1 MNQRVHDAGKKRE
14 EAVRFGCMFSPEGLL
29 CFSAHACTRASHH
42 HACRVSGIDV
52 PVLTVSEWMQ
62 SYDPAKA
69 DAKLLAA
76 GERHAALLKETQ
88 DKAIQMNSR
97 VSEAEKKREG
107 VAGHDLSKTEAKLQA
122 AEERHSAIIKET
134 QEKAA
139 AEVAKAKELAEKKAA
154 KLQEMDDNLKAKMC
168 AAEDR
173 RNKLIAESKV
183 CAHFLVLVP
192 ELLRSL
198 SVEPSHPR
206 ARHVFPLHALTFCHR
221 CCSIWLLLHM
231 TVFPLRALTWHAQEK
246 AVMLASPAHKRSPS
260 KREAPAPGE

>member
-29 CFSAHACTRASHH
+29 CFSAHACTRAAHLR
-42 HACRVSGIDV
+42 ACRASDV
-52 PVLTVSEWMQ
+52 PVLTVSELMQ
-62 SYDPAKA
+62 LYDPAKA

-76 GERHAALLKETQ
+76 EERHAALLKETQ

-154 KLQEMDDNLKAKMC
+154 KLQEMDDNLKAKMS

-183 CAHFLVLVP
+183 CARFLVCACP
-192 ELLRSL
+192 SSCSPCFFLLS
-198 SVEPSHPR
+198 SPR
-206 ARHVFPLHALTFCHR
+206 TPRLPAARTHIFVIAAATYG
-221 CCSIWLLLHM
+221 CCYI
-231 TVFPLRALTWHAQEK
+231 
-246 AVMLASPAHKRSPS
+246 
-260 KREAPAPGE
+260 

>member
-1 MNQRVHDAGKKRE
+1 
-14 EAVRFGCMFSPEGLL
+14 
-29 CFSAHACTRASHH
+29 
-42 HACRVSGIDV
+42 
-52 PVLTVSEWMQ
+52 MQ

-76 GERHAALLKETQ
+76 EERHAALLKETQ

-198 SVEPSHPR
+198 SVEPSRPR
-206 ARHVFPLHALTFCHR
+206 ARHVFPLHTLTFCHR

>member
-1 MNQRVHDAGKKRE
+1 MGAGKKRE
-14 EAVRFGCMFSPEGLL
+14 EA
-29 CFSAHACTRASHH
+29 
-42 HACRVSGIDV
+42 
-52 PVLTVSEWMQ
+52 

-69 DAKLLAA
+69 DDKLLAA

-139 AEVAKAKELAEKKAA
+139 AEVARAKELAEKKAA
-154 KLQEMDDNLKAKMC
+154 KLQEMDDNLKAK
-168 AAEDR
+168 
-173 RNKLIAESKV
+173 SK
-183 CAHFLVLVP
+183 
-192 ELLRSL
+192 
-198 SVEPSHPR
+198 
-206 ARHVFPLHALTFCHR
+206 
-221 CCSIWLLLHM
+221 
-231 TVFPLRALTWHAQEK
+231 EK

-260 KREAPAPGE
+260 K